1 MNFRGSRHCVHCG
14 ARGVEHD
21 AASVG
26 TASNLK
32 CPRCAERPGLEPRT
46 LGALTASQCP
56 QCTGVFVPE
65 RVLEDMVRQR
75 DEAAVLARELP
86 PGERAGV
93 EDKVRYLHCAVC
105 DDLMLRSNYGRRSGV
120 IVDRCKKH
128 GVWFDADELRR
139 VADFVARGGLDETR
153 RRELEDADRQLAQ
166 RRAAAAT
173 TPRSSYEASR
183 SDFGAGV
190 ELVEWL
196 FRILR

>member
-1 MNFRGSRHCVHCG
+1 MNFLGSRHCVHCG
-14 ARGVEHD
+14 TRGAEVSDE
-21 AASVG
+21 VG
-26 TASNLK
+26 RTATASR
-32 CPRCAERPGLEPRT
+32 CPRCAERPPLEPRT
-46 LGALTASQCP
+46 LGTLAAEQCP
-56 QCTGVFVPE
+56 RCTGLFVRE

-86 PGERAGV
+86 PGERPSV
-93 EDKVRYLHCAVC
+93 DDKVRYLPCAVC
-105 DDLMLRSNYGRRSGV
+105 EDLMLRLNYGRRSGV

-153 RRELEDADRQLAQ
+153 RRELEEADRQLAQ

-183 SDFGAGV
+183 SDYSSGV
-190 ELVEWL
+190 EILEWL